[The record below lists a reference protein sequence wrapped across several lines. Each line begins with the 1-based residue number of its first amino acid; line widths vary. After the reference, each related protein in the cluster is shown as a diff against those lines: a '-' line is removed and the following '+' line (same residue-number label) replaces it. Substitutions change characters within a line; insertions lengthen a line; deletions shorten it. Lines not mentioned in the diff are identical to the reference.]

1 MVVDVRRWWASAVM
15 SGVKIRADN
24 AASVL
29 AGLDRLSKMDVLV
42 GIPESNATR
51 EDGEELNN
59 AEIAYLQSTGAT
71 VRLGGQEVTLPP
83 RPFLDI
89 GIEDSAK
96 ITAEHLKAA
105 AGHALDGNFTAAERE
120 LTGAGQLASD
130 AAKRV
135 INDGDRLAPI
145 SDMTKELRRKASPP
159 IAGDK
164 PLRARGY
171 LVRSITFVVR
181 GKK

>member
-1 MVVDVRRWWASAVM
+1 M
-15 SGVKIRADN
+15 SSVKIRADN

-42 GIPESNATR
+42 GIPESNAVR

-59 AEIAYLQSTGAT
+59 AEIGYLQSTGAT

-89 GIEDSAK
+89 GVEDSAK
-96 ITAEHLKAA
+96 VTAEHLKTA
-105 AGHALDGNFTAAERE
+105 AGLALDGNFTGAERE
-120 LTGAGQLASD
+120 LTSAGQLASD

-135 INDGDRLAPI
+135 ITDGDRLIPI
-145 SDMTKELRRKASPP
+145 SDMTKANRRAQGLP
-159 IAGDK
+159 GDK
-164 PLRARGY
+164 PLYAHGY
-171 LVRSITFVVR
+171 LLRSITYVVR

>member
-1 MVVDVRRWWASAVM
+1 M
-15 SGVKIRADN
+15 SGVKISADN
-24 AASVL
+24 VASVL

-42 GIPESNATR
+42 GIPESNAVR

-59 AEIAYLQSTGAT
+59 AEIGYLQSTGAT

-96 ITAEHLKAA
+96 VTAEHLKTA
-105 AGHALDGNFTAAERE
+105 AGLALDGNFTGADRE
-120 LTGAGQLASD
+120 LTSVGQLASD

-135 INDGDRLAPI
+135 ITDGDRLIPI
-145 SDMTKELRRKASPP
+145 SDMTKANRRAQGLP
-159 IAGDK
+159 GDK
-164 PLRARGY
+164 PLYAHGY
-171 LVRSITFVVR
+171 LLRSITYVVR

>member
-1 MVVDVRRWWASAVM
+1 M
-15 SGVKIRADN
+15 SGVKVKTDN
-24 AASVL
+24 VDSVL
-29 AGLDRLSKMDVLV
+29 AGLDRLSRMDVLV
-42 GIPESNATR
+42 GIPESNAVR

-59 AEIAYLQSTGAT
+59 AEIGYLQATGAT

-96 ITAEHLKAA
+96 VTAEHLKMA
-105 AGHALDGNFTAAERE
+105 AGFALDGNFTGAERE
-120 LTGAGQLASD
+120 LTSAGQLASD

-135 INDGDRLAPI
+135 ITDGDRLAPL
-145 SDMTKELRRKASPP
+145 SDFTIQKRRERGY
-159 IAGDK
+159 AGVK
-164 PLRARGY
+164 PLYDHGY
-171 LVRSITFVVR
+171 LLRSITFVVR

>member
-1 MVVDVRRWWASAVM
+1 M

-42 GIPESNATR
+42 GIPESNAVR

-59 AEIAYLQSTGAT
+59 AEIGYLQSTGAT

-96 ITAEHLKAA
+96 VTAEHLKTT
-105 AGHALDGNFTAAERE
+105 AGFALDGNFTGAERE
-120 LTGAGQLASD
+120 LTSAGQLASD

-135 INDGDRLAPI
+135 ITDGDRLIPI
-145 SDMTKELRRKASPP
+145 SDMTKANRRAQGLP
-159 IAGDK
+159 GDK
-164 PLRARGY
+164 PLYAHGY
-171 LVRSITFVVR
+171 LLRSITYVVR

>member
-1 MVVDVRRWWASAVM
+1 M

-42 GIPESNATR
+42 GIPESNAVR

-59 AEIAYLQSTGAT
+59 AEIGYLQSTGAT
-71 VRLGGQEVTLPP
+71 VRLGGKEVTLPP

-89 GIEDSAK
+89 GIEDTQA
-96 ITAEHLKAA
+96 ITSEHLKAA
-105 AGHALDGNFTAAERE
+105 AGLALDGQFPAAERE
-120 LTGAGQLASD
+120 LEKAGMVASNG
-130 AAKRV
+130 AKRV
-135 INDGDRLAPI
+135 ISDGDRLIPI
-145 SDMTKELRRKASPP
+145 SDMTKANRRTQGLP
-159 IAGDK
+159 GDK
-164 PLRARGY
+164 PLYAHGY
-171 LVRSITFVVR
+171 LLRSITYVVR

>member
-1 MVVDVRRWWASAVM
+1 M

-24 AASVL
+24 VASVL

-42 GIPESNATR
+42 GIPESNAVR

-71 VRLGGQEVTLPP
+71 VRLGGKEVTLPP
-83 RPFLDI
+83 RPFLDM
-89 GIEDSAK
+89 GIEDSSK
-96 ITAEHLKAA
+96 VTAEHLKAA
-105 AGHALDGNFTAAERE
+105 AGLTLDGNFTGAERE
-120 LTGAGQLASD
+120 LTSAGQLASD

-135 INDGDRLAPI
+135 ISDGDRLIPI
-145 SDMTKELRRKASPP
+145 SDVTKANRREQGLP
-159 IAGDK
+159 GDK
-164 PLRARGY
+164 PLYAHGY
-171 LVRSITFVVR
+171 LLRSITYVVR

>member
-1 MVVDVRRWWASAVM
+1 M

-24 AASVL
+24 VASVL

-42 GIPESNATR
+42 GIPESNAVR

-59 AEIAYLQSTGAT
+59 AEIGYLQSTGAT

-83 RPFLDI
+83 RPFLDM
-89 GIEDSAK
+89 GIEDSSK
-96 ITAEHLKAA
+96 VTTEHLKTA
-105 AGHALDGNFTAAERE
+105 AGLTLDGNFTGAERE
-120 LTGAGQLASD
+120 LTSAGQLASD

-135 INDGDRLAPI
+135 ITDGDRLIPI
-145 SDMTKELRRKASPP
+145 SDMTKANRREQGLP
-159 IAGDK
+159 GDK
-164 PLRARGY
+164 PLYAHGY
-171 LVRSITFVVR
+171 LLRSITYVVR

>member
-1 MVVDVRRWWASAVM
+1 MVVDVRCWRAAVAM

-29 AGLDRLSKMDVLV
+29 AGLDRLSRMDVLV
-42 GIPESNATR
+42 GIPESNAVR

-89 GIEDSAK
+89 GIEDSEK
-96 ITAEHLKAA
+96 ETSLHLKAA
-105 AGHALDGNFTAAERE
+105 AGMALDGDFAGAERE

-135 INDGDRLAPI
+135 IRDGDRLIPI
-145 SDMTKELRRKASPP
+145 SDMTKARRREQGLP
-159 IAGDK
+159 GDK
-164 PLRARGY
+164 PLYAHGY
-171 LVRSITFVVR
+171 LLRSITYVVR

>member
-1 MVVDVRRWWASAVM
+1 MVVDVRRWRAAAVM
-15 SGVKIRADN
+15 SGVKVKTDN
-24 AASVL
+24 VDSVL
-29 AGLDRLSKMDVLV
+29 AGLERLSRMDLLV
-42 GIPESNATR
+42 GIPESNAVR

-59 AEIAYLQSTGAT
+59 AEIGYLQATGAT

-96 ITAEHLKAA
+96 VTAEHLKMA
-105 AGHALDGNFTAAERE
+105 AGLALDGNFSGAERE
-120 LTGAGQLASD
+120 LTSAGQLASD

-135 INDGDRLAPI
+135 ITDGDRLAPL
-145 SDMTKELRRKASPP
+145 SDFTIRKRRERGF
-159 IAGDK
+159 AGVK
-164 PLRARGY
+164 PLYDHGY
-171 LVRSITFVVR
+171 LLRSITFVVR

>member
-1 MVVDVRRWWASAVM
+1 M

-24 AASVL
+24 VASVL

-42 GIPESNATR
+42 GIPESNAVR

-59 AEIAYLQSTGAT
+59 AEIGYLQSTGAT

-96 ITAEHLKAA
+96 VTAEHLKTA
-105 AGHALDGNFTAAERE
+105 AGLALDGNFTGAERE
-120 LTGAGQLASD
+120 LTSAGQLASD

-135 INDGDRLAPI
+135 ITDGDRLIPI
-145 SDMTKELRRKASPP
+145 SDMTKANRREQGLP
-159 IAGDK
+159 GDK
-164 PLRARGY
+164 PLYAHGY
-171 LVRSITFVVR
+171 LLRSITYVVR

>member
-42 GIPESNATR
+42 GIPEGPQREDAPLSNAQL
-51 EDGEELNN
+51 G
-59 AEIAYLQSTGAT
+59 YLQATGAT
-71 VRLGGQEVTLPP
+71 VEIDGSVVTLPP

-89 GIEDSAK
+89 GIEDSQAV
-96 ITAEHLKAA
+96 TTQHLESAA
-105 AGHALDGNFTAAERE
+105 RHALAGDFRIAEKELESAGIVASMAA
-120 LTGAGQLASD
+120 Q
-130 AAKRV
+130 RV
-135 INDGDRLAPI
+135 IGDGDRLAPLSKI
-145 SDMTKELRRKASPP
+145 TAARRIENGQDIKPLYDTGKLKAS
-159 IAGDK
+159 
-164 PLRARGY
+164 
-171 LVRSITFVVR
+171 ITYVVR

>member
-1 MVVDVRRWWASAVM
+1 M

-29 AGLDRLSKMDVLV
+29 AGLDRLSKMDVLL
-42 GIPESNATR
+42 GIPESNAVR

-59 AEIAYLQSTGAT
+59 AEIGYLQSTGAT

-96 ITAEHLKAA
+96 VTAEHLKTA
-105 AGHALDGNFTAAERE
+105 AGLALDGNFTGAERE
-120 LTGAGQLASD
+120 LTSAGQLASD

-135 INDGDRLAPI
+135 ITDGDRLIPI
-145 SDMTKELRRKASPP
+145 SDMTKANRRAQGLP
-159 IAGDK
+159 GDK
-164 PLRARGY
+164 PLYAHGY
-171 LVRSITFVVR
+171 LLRSITYVVR

>member
-1 MVVDVRRWWASAVM
+1 M

-42 GIPESNATR
+42 GIPESNAVR

-59 AEIAYLQSTGAT
+59 AEIGYLQSTGAT

-96 ITAEHLKAA
+96 VTAEHLKTA
-105 AGHALDGNFTAAERE
+105 AGLALVGNFTGAERE
-120 LTGAGQLASD
+120 LTSAGQLASD

-135 INDGDRLAPI
+135 ITDGDRLIPI
-145 SDMTKELRRKASPP
+145 SDMTKANRREQGLP
-159 IAGDK
+159 GDK
-164 PLRARGY
+164 PLYAHGY
-171 LVRSITFVVR
+171 LLRSITYVVR

>member
-1 MVVDVRRWWASAVM
+1 M
-15 SGVKIRADN
+15 SGVKVRADN

-42 GIPESNATR
+42 GIPESNAVR

-59 AEIAYLQSTGAT
+59 AEIGYLQSTGAT
-71 VRLGGQEVTLPP
+71 VRLGGREVTLPP

-89 GIEDSAK
+89 GVEDSAK
-96 ITAEHLKAA
+96 VTAEHLKTA
-105 AGHALDGNFTAAERE
+105 AGLALDGNFTGAERE
-120 LTGAGQLASD
+120 LTSAGQLASD

-135 INDGDRLAPI
+135 ITDGDRLIPI
-145 SDMTKELRRKASPP
+145 SDMTKANRRAQGLP
-159 IAGDK
+159 GDK
-164 PLRARGY
+164 PLYAHGY
-171 LVRSITFVVR
+171 LLRSITYVVR

>member
-1 MVVDVRRWWASAVM
+1 M

-29 AGLDRLSKMDVLV
+29 DGLDRLSKMDVLV
-42 GIPESNATR
+42 GIPESNAVR

-59 AEIAYLQSTGAT
+59 AEIGYLQSTGAT

-96 ITAEHLKAA
+96 VTAEHLKTA
-105 AGHALDGNFTAAERE
+105 AGLALDGNFTGAERE
-120 LTGAGQLASD
+120 LTSAGQLASD

-135 INDGDRLAPI
+135 ITDGDRLIPI
-145 SDMTKELRRKASPP
+145 SDMTKANRRAQGLP
-159 IAGDK
+159 GDK
-164 PLRARGY
+164 PLYAHGY
-171 LVRSITFVVR
+171 LLRSITFVVR

>member
-1 MVVDVRRWWASAVM
+1 MVVDVRRWRAATAM
-15 SGVKIRADN
+15 SGVKIRTDN

-29 AGLDRLSKMDVLV
+29 AGLQRLSRMDVLV

-96 ITAEHLKAA
+96 VTSEHLKVA

-130 AAKRV
+130 AAKSV
-135 INDGDRLAPI
+135 ITDGDRLAPI
-145 SDMTKELRRKASPP
+145 SDLTVQKRRERGF
-159 IAGDK
+159 AGIK
-164 PLRARGY
+164 PLYDHGY
-171 LVRSITFVVR
+171 LLRAITFVVR

>member
-1 MVVDVRRWWASAVM
+1 M

-42 GIPESNATR
+42 GIPESNAVR

-59 AEIAYLQSTGAT
+59 AEIGYLQSTGAT

-96 ITAEHLKAA
+96 VTAEHLKTA
-105 AGHALDGNFTAAERE
+105 AGLALDGNFTGTERE
-120 LTGAGQLASD
+120 LTSAGQLASD

-135 INDGDRLAPI
+135 ITDGDRLIPI
-145 SDMTKELRRKASPP
+145 SDMTKANRRAKGLP
-159 IAGDK
+159 GDK
-164 PLRARGY
+164 PLYAHGY
-171 LVRSITFVVR
+171 LLRSITYVVR

>member
-1 MVVDVRRWWASAVM
+1 M

-42 GIPESNATR
+42 GIPESNAVR

-59 AEIAYLQSTGAT
+59 AEIGYLQSTGAT
-71 VRLGGQEVTLPP
+71 VKLGGQEVTLPP

-96 ITAEHLKAA
+96 VTAEHLKTA
-105 AGHALDGNFTAAERE
+105 AGLALDGNFTGTERE
-120 LTGAGQLASD
+120 LTSAGQLASD

-135 INDGDRLAPI
+135 ITDGDRLIPI
-145 SDMTKELRRKASPP
+145 SDMTKANRRAKGLP
-159 IAGDK
+159 GDK
-164 PLRARGY
+164 PLYAHGY
-171 LVRSITFVVR
+171 LLRSITYVVR

>member
-1 MVVDVRRWWASAVM
+1 MR
-15 SGVKIRADN
+15 GVKIRADN

-42 GIPESNATR
+42 GIPESNAVR

-59 AEIAYLQSTGAT
+59 AEIGYLQSTGAT

-96 ITAEHLKAA
+96 VTDEHLKTA
-105 AGHALDGNFTAAERE
+105 AGLALDGNFTGAERE
-120 LTGAGQLASD
+120 LTSAGQLASD

-135 INDGDRLAPI
+135 ITDGDRLIPI
-145 SDMTKELRRKASPP
+145 SDMTKANRRAQGLP
-159 IAGDK
+159 GDK
-164 PLRARGY
+164 PLYAHGY
-171 LVRSITFVVR
+171 LLRSITYVVR

>member
-1 MVVDVRRWWASAVM
+1 M

-42 GIPESNATR
+42 GIPESNAVR

-59 AEIAYLQSTGAT
+59 AEIGYLQSTGAT

-96 ITAEHLKAA
+96 VTAEHLKTA
-105 AGHALDGNFTAAERE
+105 AGLALDGNFTGAERE
-120 LTGAGQLASD
+120 LTSAGQLASD

-135 INDGDRLAPI
+135 ITDGDRLIPI
-145 SDMTKELRRKASPP
+145 SDMTKANRRAQGLP
-159 IAGDK
+159 GDK
-164 PLRARGY
+164 PIYAHGY
-171 LVRSITFVVR
+171 LLRSITYVVR

>member
-1 MVVDVRRWWASAVM
+1 M

-42 GIPESNATR
+42 GIPESNAVR

-59 AEIAYLQSTGAT
+59 AEIGYLQSTGAT

-96 ITAEHLKAA
+96 VTAEHLKTA
-105 AGHALDGNFTAAERE
+105 AGLALDGNFTGAERE
-120 LTGAGQLASD
+120 LTSAGQLASD
-130 AAKRV
+130 AAKHV
-135 INDGDRLAPI
+135 ITEGDRLIPI
-145 SDMTKELRRKASPP
+145 SEMTKANRRAQGLP
-159 IAGDK
+159 GDK
-164 PLRARGY
+164 PLYAHGF
-171 LVRSITFVVR
+171 LLRSITYVVR

>member
-1 MVVDVRRWWASAVM
+1 M

-29 AGLDRLSKMDVLV
+29 AGLGRLSKMDVLV
-42 GIPESNATR
+42 GIPESNAVR

-59 AEIAYLQSTGAT
+59 AEIGYLQSTGAT

-96 ITAEHLKAA
+96 VTAEHLKTA
-105 AGHALDGNFTAAERE
+105 AGLALDGNFTGAERE
-120 LTGAGQLASD
+120 LTSAGQLASD

-135 INDGDRLAPI
+135 ITDGDRLIPI
-145 SDMTKELRRKASPP
+145 SDMTKANRRAQGLP
-159 IAGDK
+159 GDK
-164 PLRARGY
+164 PLYAHGY
-171 LVRSITFVVR
+171 LLRSITYVVR

>member
-1 MVVDVRRWWASAVM
+1 MVVDVWRWRAATVM
-15 SGVKIRADN
+15 SGVKVKVDN

-29 AGLDRLSKMDVLV
+29 SGLDRLSRMDVLV
-42 GIPESNATR
+42 GIPESNAVR

-96 ITAEHLKAA
+96 VTAEHLKMA
-105 AGHALDGNFTAAERE
+105 AGLALDGNFTGAERE
-120 LTGAGQLASD
+120 LTSAGQLAAD

-135 INDGDRLAPI
+135 ITDGDRLAPI
-145 SDMTKELRRKASPP
+145 SDFTIQKRRERGF
-159 IAGDK
+159 AGIK
-164 PLRARGY
+164 PLYDHGY
-171 LVRSITFVVR
+171 LLRSITFVVR

>member
-1 MVVDVRRWWASAVM
+1 MVVDVWCWWTADIM

-42 GIPESNATR
+42 GIPESNAVR

-59 AEIAYLQSTGAT
+59 AEIGYLQSTGAT
-71 VRLGGQEVTLPP
+71 VRLGGKEVTLPP

-89 GIEDSAK
+89 GIEDTQA
-96 ITAEHLKAA
+96 ITSEHLKAA
-105 AGHALDGNFTAAERE
+105 AGLALDGQFQAAERE
-120 LTGAGQLASD
+120 LEKAGMVASNG
-130 AAKRV
+130 AKRV
-135 INDGDRLAPI
+135 ISDGDRLIPI
-145 SDMTKELRRKASPP
+145 SDMTKANRRAQGLP
-159 IAGDK
+159 GDK
-164 PLRARGY
+164 PLYAHGY
-171 LVRSITFVVR
+171 LLRSITYVVR

>member
-1 MVVDVRRWWASAVM
+1 MVVDVRRWWAAAIM

-24 AASVL
+24 AGSVL
-29 AGLDRLSKMDVLV
+29 AGLERLSRMDVLV
-42 GIPESNATR
+42 GIPESNAVR

-96 ITAEHLKAA
+96 VTAEHLKMA
-105 AGHALDGNFTAAERE
+105 AGLALDGNFSGAERE
-120 LTGAGQLASD
+120 LTSAGQLASD

-135 INDGDRLAPI
+135 ITDGDCLIPI
-145 SDMTKELRRKASPP
+145 SDMTKANRRAQGLP
-159 IAGDK
+159 GDK
-164 PLRARGY
+164 PLYAHGY
-171 LVRSITFVVR
+171 LLRSITYVVR
-181 GKK
+181 DKK

>member
-1 MVVDVRRWWASAVM
+1 M

-42 GIPESNATR
+42 GIPESNAVR

-59 AEIAYLQSTGAT
+59 AEIGYLQSTGAT

-96 ITAEHLKAA
+96 VTAEHLKTA
-105 AGHALDGNFTAAERE
+105 AGLALDGNFTGAERE
-120 LTGAGQLASD
+120 LTSAGQLASD

-135 INDGDRLAPI
+135 ITDGDRLIPI
-145 SDMTKELRRKASPP
+145 SDMTKANRREQGLP
-159 IAGDK
+159 GDK
-164 PLRARGY
+164 PLYAHGY
-171 LVRSITFVVR
+171 LLRSITYVVR